1 MSASKNNGLILGT
14 TTDVHGKTV
23 RRWMTPEEAA
33 KAQKMGAGW
42 REGTAAAAPTS
53 RAAVVSSPPTP
64 SKPFSSL
71 AALADAR
78 TGEADDFLA
87 RVTSAF
93 DPENRNIEE
102 TKHRFSLIEEL
113 DDLSPEARRE
123 VLSDDLPN
131 GFAEAILSG
140 RDPEKVS
147 LVAQNPN
154 VPVGTVRL
162 RTSAHS
168 QEAAFEALRR
178 YRRPE
183 LEAYCS
189 GQTRSL
195 LWYSA
200 ADGKP
205 RHILTGT
212 ERDADGFDAE
222 GLNVDGFTKTGA
234 DRNGLLPD
242 GSIAPF
248 DEHWEALGR
257 RTRDV
262 SVQVAIAKNGGIRG
276 LLENENLSTEAAD
289 EIARG
294 AARSE
299 DSDSARRVLNDA
311 LQTRK
316 VSKEAMLHI
325 IETTAKEV
333 PQNSSQYAFADK
345 PPRSIRILSV
355 LHHSKSVDVGTKRK
369 VNAVLREKGWL
380 D

>member
-1 MSASKNNGLILGT
+1 MSASKNNLILGT
-14 TTDVHGKTV
+14 TTDVHGRTV
-23 RRWMTPEEAA
+23 RRWMSPEDAA

-42 REGTAAAAPTS
+42 REGTAAAAPAS
-53 RAAVVSSPPTP
+53 RAGVVSSPPTP
-64 SKPFSSL
+64 SKPFTAL
-71 AALADAR
+71 AALASKD
-78 TGEADDFLA
+78 TGDADDFLA
-87 RVTSAF
+87 RVNRAF
-93 DPENRNIEE
+93 DPENQNIEE
-102 TKHRFSLIEEL
+102 TKYRYSLVEEL
-113 DDLSPEARRE
+113 NDLSPEARRE

-147 LVAQNPN
+147 LVAQNTS
-154 VPVGTVRL
+154 VPIGTVRL
-162 RTSAHS
+162 RTSPHS
-168 QEAAFEALRR
+168 QEAAFEALRQ

-183 LEAYCS
+183 LEAYCT
-189 GQTRSL
+189 GKTLSL
-195 LWYSA
+195 LWYPGS
-200 ADGKP
+200 DGKP

-212 ERDADGFDAE
+212 ERDADGFDSE
-222 GLNVDGFTKTGA
+222 GLNIDGFTRAGA
-234 DRNGLLPD
+234 DRDGLLSD

-257 RTRDV
+257 RTKDV
-262 SVQVAIAKNGGIRG
+262 SVQVAIAKNSGIRG

-289 EIARG
+289 EIALG